1 MVKRLVTD
9 ILVIMVLILTP
20 DVLLENLGFYDYFM
34 SLIKEYSRK

>member
-9 ILVIMVLILTP
+9 IFVIMFLILTP
-20 DVLLENLGFYDYFM
+20 DILLENLGFYDYCI

>member
-20 DVLLENLGFYDYFM
+20 DILLENLGFYDYFM
-34 SLIKEYSRK
+34 IILCLL